1 MNDRVELGAVKQLI
15 ADGDPTKALSRLWAS
30 IDRGHRGEADFAR
43 HLALMSVA
51 YERLGH
57 TRAAGMAQLYLGNFP
72 DAHRLLEGLPGDR
85 ARVSVASNNRAQAAQ
100 LYKEAGWFGHA
111 AVQMEY
117 AERYDD
123 ALLLWEA
130 LAAESAVQH
139 DRYVRG
145 LVHFNIARMAQKTG
159 HAEIERRATVASLL
173 SLETAADQFESSGRR
188 ERAFDC
194 YQAIL
199 TMGLSGAFENLCEGY
214 INCIRILSEDNL
226 KYYVLQYFEDFQAEA
241 LKRHEYTAA
250 ATLFQEAAEFSRRF
264 NLPYETHYRLRSAEA
279 YKSAADRVAAQG
291 APVQLS
297 ENALKAAIQIY
308 NGLGQYRKIRELYTR
323 LSEMPVAVELAT
335 RYASLSSQLQGA
347 IDENLH
353 VTEIPDYL
361 RLDSAYPPI
370 WHLDVIEWENGGDAA
385 NTMAEVLLD
394 PKWPDFTRRRAL
406 LACLHALEGLEGA
419 GDLSTHGATL
429 AERLGRVEIYDALP
443 PLERLWQTG
452 DNTVQAAVLRAARQL
467 FFKRTFGIL
476 ISAVARLE
484 DDKAV
489 PGEIRQETMTALRT
503 LHFGHAF
510 DPLQRIY
517 RSTTR
522 PDVRQ
527 AALESL
533 ARIPSLESVELL
545 VDAMREGT
553 RDERSLVHQ
562 LLVRAEHPGTS
573 KLVSE
578 ATVLA
583 TGSTRAAL
591 EAVLRARGRR

>member
-1 MNDRVELGAVKQLI
+1 MNDRAEVGAIKALI
-15 ADGDPTKALSRLWAS
+15 NEGDPQQALKRLWVGM
-30 IDRGHRGEADFAR
+30 DRGHRSEADFAR
-43 HLALMSVA
+43 HLAIMSLA
-51 YERLGH
+51 YEALGQ
-57 TRAAGMAQLYLGNFP
+57 RRPAGMAQLYLGNFS
-72 DAHRLLEGLPGDR
+72 DAHRLLDGLPRDR
-85 ARVSVASNNRAQAAQ
+85 ARVGVAAKNRAQAAQ
-100 LYKEAGWFGHA
+100 FHKEAGWFGHA
-111 AVQMEY
+111 AVQMEL
-117 AERYDD
+117 AERFDD

-130 LAAESAVQH
+130 LAAQSTVQH

-145 LVHFNIARMAQKTG
+145 LVHFNIARAAKRIG
-159 HAEIERRATVASLL
+159 KLDVERRATVASLL

-194 YQAIL
+194 YQVIL

-226 KYYVLQYFEDFQAEA
+226 KYYVLQYYEDFQVEA

-264 NLPYETHYRLRSAEA
+264 NLPYEAHYRLRSAEA
-279 YKSAADRVAAQG
+279 YEQAAARMSTQG
-291 APVQLS
+291 AAVQLI

-308 NGLGQYRKIRELYTR
+308 NGLGQYKRIRALYTR

-335 RYASLSSQLQGA
+335 RYASLATQLRDA
-347 IDENLH
+347 IDETVH
-353 VTEIPDYL
+353 VTEIPEYL
-361 RLDSAYPPI
+361 RLDSAYPAI
-370 WHLDVIEWENGGDAA
+370 WHQDVLEWENGGDAA
-385 NTMAEVLLD
+385 EVMAEVLLD

-406 LACLHALEGLEGA
+406 LCCLHALEGPEDVRDSAHRVL
-419 GDLSTHGATL
+419 L

-443 PLERLWQTG
+443 PLERLWQAG
-452 DNTVQAAVLRAARQL
+452 DSAVQAAVLRAARQL

-476 ISAVARLE
+476 TSAVARLE
-484 DDKAV
+484 EDKTA
-489 PGEIRQETMTALRT
+489 PGEIRQETIAALRT

-517 RSTTR
+517 RGTTR
-522 PDVRQ
+522 ADVRQ

-578 ATVLA
+578 ATMLA